1 MGGLLGTHLKL
12 IENEVVP
19 IYRNGKVVIYMQDN
33 VCLHEKHYHEAIK
46 PYLWYYYTLIS
57 QVQPSKSGGNTILNE
72 IVFYQNSLF
81 L

>member
-46 PYLWYYYTLIS
+46 AYLWYYYSLIS
-57 QVQPSKSGGNTILNE
+57 QVYPSKFDGNA
-72 IVFYQNSLF
+72 F
-81 L
+81 LENTSTFKNN